1 MKKWIGVFAC
11 LAVGCAVAQPVY
23 RCGNTYSH
31 EPCPGAKLVD
41 TTYTEGVDSL
51 SGKQRI
57 HHNEST
63 KRAFRDL
70 SYTIRGESK
79 KGPGFQERYDAR
91 LRRSKNNLSYSQ
103 MRECEKLDEA
113 MPLEKDPNRLY
124 ELRLQYRRGGC

>member
-1 MKKWIGVFAC
+1 MKKRIGLVAC

-51 SGKQRI
+51 SGQKRISGDVLIQRTAREVHNELYGKPNRGKGVQERFDAQWRRSTGNLTVKQRL
-57 HHNEST
+57 H
-63 KRAFRDL
+63 
-70 SYTIRGESK
+70 
-79 KGPGFQERYDAR
+79 
-91 LRRSKNNLSYSQ
+91 
-103 MRECEKLDEA
+103 CEALDKA

-124 ELRLQYRRGGC
+124 ELRLQYRRSGC